1 MGSGK
6 RQGKRDKKELG
17 HEGLR
22 NQKARVEPL
31 KDFKKSTVMA
41 KLTVTWKMDW
51 GGRDKT
57 GERIWLEDSHWNLSE
72 KW

>member
-6 RQGKRDKKELG
+6 RQGKRDKKELS
-17 HEGLR
+17 HKGLR
-22 NQKARVEPL
+22 NQKAKVELL

-57 GERIWLEDSHWNLSE
+57 GEWIWLEDSHWNLSV